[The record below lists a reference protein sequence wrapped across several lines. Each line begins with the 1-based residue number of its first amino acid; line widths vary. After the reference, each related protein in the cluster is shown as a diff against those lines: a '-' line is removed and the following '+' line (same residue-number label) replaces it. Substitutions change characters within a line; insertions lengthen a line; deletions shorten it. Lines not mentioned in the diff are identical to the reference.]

1 MPALRRI
8 ALLVWVAP
16 CSVIGLMLAAWV
28 LALDGRWKTGRG
40 TLQAALPDGSWMA
53 RRSPFHAITLG
64 HVIVAV
70 DEAALVGSLAHELVH
85 VRQYERWGVAFFLA
99 YPLASLWMW
108 TRGRRPYWDNPFE
121 VQAREMASTAAGDRG
136 APVANMP

>member
-1 MPALRRI
+1 MPLLRRI
-8 ALLVWVAP
+8 VLLLWVAP
-16 CSVIGLMLAAWV
+16 CSLVG
-28 LALDGRWKTGRG
+28 LALATLVRLMGGQWRMGHG

-85 VRQYERWGVAFFLA
+85 VRQYERWGVVFFLA
-99 YPLASLWMW
+99 YPLASLWLWMA
-108 TRGRRPYWDNPFE
+108 GRRPYWDNPFE
-121 VQAREMASTAAGDRG
+121 VQARDEAAAVAESIGMA
-136 APVANMP
+136 

>member
-1 MPALRRI
+1 MPLLRRI

-16 CSVIGLMLAAWV
+16 CSVVGMALVALV
-28 LALDGRWKTGRG
+28 LALGGHWRLGSG
-40 TLQAALPDGSWMA
+40 TLQAALRDGSWIA

-85 VRQYERWGVAFFLA
+85 VRQYERWGVVFFVA
-99 YPLASLWMW
+99 YPLASVWLWM
-108 TRGRRPYWDNPFE
+108 RGRRPYWDNPFE
-121 VQAREMASTAAGDRG
+121 VQARELASTNLEI
-136 APVANMP
+136 PVSFEP